1 MQISSSTYQRLY
13 IIDRAIRTIMRVC
26 GGVLLLVMVAEVLPT
41 QHKKLF
47 AYAIFVTLGIIC
59 LLAILRICL
68 SPFVKSDEEEEFE
81 QKVDYILQKKQ
92 EVVHQTLPETYTPL
106 RNLTAEQQERVR
118 QLLRDLPSHLKK
130 PDAINMAMQAYYL
143 TALEELGYA
152 DLIDKHSLR
161 LWLAQITGKQVPDT
175 SQFNDAIPSG
185 AKTKIANARKKIEKI
200 LR

>member
-1 MQISSSTYQRLY
+1 M
-13 IIDRAIRTIMRVC
+13 
-26 GGVLLLVMVAEVLPT
+26 
-41 QHKKLF
+41 
-47 AYAIFVTLGIIC
+47 
-59 LLAILRICL
+59 
-68 SPFVKSDEEEEFE
+68 
-81 QKVDYILQKKQ
+81 
-92 EVVHQTLPETYTPL
+92 
-106 RNLTAEQQERVR
+106 R